1 MKAFN
6 AGKMGSKKQHYFLK
20 CTFGFDT
27 NDAGAFLY
35 GDKQEA
41 ADKQENQNEPLKKR
55 RSQGPS
61 DRMLPFTLP
70 LAVSYLR
77 HVSDD
82 KGKPL
87 G

>member
-35 GDKQEA
+35 GDKQE
-41 ADKQENQNEPLKKR
+41 NQNEPLKKR

-61 DRMLPFTLP
+61 DRMLPFYF
-70 LAVSYLR
+70 AFGCVVSAACER
-77 HVSDD
+77 R
-82 KGKPL
+82 
-87 G
+87 

>member
-41 ADKQENQNEPLKKR
+41 ADKQENQNEPLKKEGR
-55 RSQGPS
+55 R
-61 DRMLPFTLP
+61 DLPIECFLFTLP
-70 LAVSYLR
+70 LVVSYLR

>member
-35 GDKQEA
+35 GN
-41 ADKQENQNEPLKKR
+41 KQENQNEPLKKEGR
-55 RSQGPS
+55 R
-61 DRMLPFTLP
+61 DLPIECFLFTLP
-70 LAVSYLR
+70 LVVSYLR

>member
-35 GDKQEA
+35 GDKQE
-41 ADKQENQNEPLKKR
+41 NQNEPLKKKKVAGTFR
-55 RSQGPS
+55 
-61 DRMLPFTLP
+61 
-70 LAVSYLR
+70 
-77 HVSDD
+77 
-82 KGKPL
+82 
-87 G
+87 

>member
-41 ADKQENQNEPLKKR
+41 ADKQENQN
-55 RSQGPS
+55 
-61 DRMLPFTLP
+61 
-70 LAVSYLR
+70 
-77 HVSDD
+77 
-82 KGKPL
+82 
-87 G
+87 

>member
-35 GDKQEA
+35 GDKQE
-41 ADKQENQNEPLKKR
+41 NQNEPLKKR

-61 DRMLPFTLP
+61 DRMLPVYF
-70 LAVSYLR
+70 AFGCVVSAACER
-77 HVSDD
+77 R
-82 KGKPL
+82 
-87 G
+87 